1 MGLLMV
7 PSSSPF
13 LAKLVQRQRW
23 QRAIAAI
30 VMGRSVTAAAR
41 DAGVNRRSL
50 YDWLKQPEF
59 CAELQAA
66 LAKQA
71 ERTQD
76 SLDGVGFA
84 VETYVTDIL
93 SSAGLT
99 LNKSASAHYKESRS
113 CTMRLGIAWI
123 AGSPSRN
130 ATLLRTQ
137 HLALSRNRSYNN

>member
-1 MGLLMV
+1 MR
-7 PSSSPF
+7 
-13 LAKLVQRQRW
+13 KHRQ

-30 VMGRSVTAAAR
+30 VMGKSTAAAAR
-41 DAGVNRRSL
+41 AAGVSTWSI

-93 SSAGLT
+93 RRADTQQKRVCALQRISKLHDEIAYRVDRRLAYAERYA
-99 LNKSASAHYKESRS
+99 ASHATSGAKPEPESQPVVGASRERS
-113 CTMRLGIAWI
+113 RG
-123 AGSPSRN
+123 
-130 ATLLRTQ
+130 
-137 HLALSRNRSYNN
+137 